1 MQTKR
6 IHIYENLILNVV
18 YESNLCYIG
27 FDIINEQYTE
37 VAKTEKFI
45 NISGSIL
52 SLFNE
57 KNRFLLASQ
66 LTKSAEQCAK
76 LMEVSDRTVFRYK
89 KTL

>member
-1 MQTKR
+1 V
-6 IHIYENLILNVV
+6 H
-18 YESNLCYIG
+18 ESTLAYIG
-27 FDIINEQYTE
+27 FDIINETYVE
-37 VAKTEKFI
+37 VSKDDKFI
-45 NISGSIL
+45 ILSGSIL

-89 KTL
+89 TKL